1 VHCIDFFF
9 DALAATRWLHR
20 KPMVAS
26 THGGFFHTR
35 FAAPVKQAYFHT
47 VTRLSSRAYARI
59 CATSENDRQMFGH
72 IARDRTSL
80 MENGVDVLKW
90 RNAAAPAPV
99 PVLISIGR
107 FSTNKRIPC
116 LFPVLRA
123 LWEFDPAWRLIV
135 VGREYDQR
143 IAELE
148 DLAEAEMVRDSV
160 KFVAAPTV
168 EECRLLIGA
177 ASYFISASA
186 HEGFGLSAVEA
197 LSAGLVP
204 VLSPIPPFREL
215 ASRAGIGRIVDPER
229 VLETARAIHDLHST
243 HRTMAEEW
251 RSRAIAAADSYAWP
265 GIAARFAEIYR
276 QAAGTQ
282 GARLQMADD
291 IRRAAE

>member
-1 VHCIDFFF
+1 
-9 DALAATRWLHR
+9 
-20 KPMVAS
+20 
-26 THGGFFHTR
+26 
-35 FAAPVKQAYFHT
+35 
-47 VTRLSSRAYARI
+47 
-59 CATSENDRQMFGH
+59 
-72 IARDRTSL
+72 
-80 MENGVDVLKW
+80 
-90 RNAAAPAPV
+90 
-99 PVLISIGR
+99 
-107 FSTNKRIPC
+107 
-116 LFPVLRA
+116 
-123 LWEFDPAWRLIV
+123 
-135 VGREYDQR
+135 
-143 IAELE
+143 
-148 DLAEAEMVRDSV
+148 MVRDSV